1 MPAPEPARAADPAAT
16 PVSASARVPV
26 PVILD
31 CDPGHDDAFTIM
43 LAAAHP
49 AVDLLAITTVAGNQT
64 LEKTTLNARRVCSA
78 AGIRGVPIAAGRDR
92 PLHGP
97 RRIAEDIHGAS
108 GLDGPG
114 FAEGEPDVPLDPRD
128 ALALVRDTLL
138 AHPEPVTLVPTGP
151 LTNIAVLLLAHP
163 ELAARIAR
171 IVLMGGSTGRG
182 NTTPAAEFNILC
194 DPEAADIV
202 FRSGLPVTMFG
213 LNATHQARATPEVVA
228 RIAALGTP
236 LSRLCVELL
245 TYFASTYREVFGFDA
260 PPLHDP
266 LTVAHLIDPSLARL
280 TRAAVAVELTGTHT
294 RGATVVDLHG
304 VTGRP
309 ADTEVALDIDTE
321 AFWDL
326 IVDAVRTLGGATTPG
341 GDAA

>member
-1 MPAPEPARAADPAAT
+1 MWDGGGM
-16 PVSASARVPV
+16 PV

-31 CDPGHDDAFTIM
+31 CDPGHDDVFNIL

-49 AVDLLAITTVAGNQT
+49 AVELLAVTTVAGNQT
-64 LEKTTLNARRVCSA
+64 VEKTTLNARRVCAA
-78 AGIRGVPIAAGRDR
+78 AGIRGVPIAAGSAR
-92 PLHGP
+92 PLRGP
-97 RRIAEDIHGAS
+97 GRVAADIHGAS

-114 FAEGEPDVPLDPRD
+114 FGADEPDVPQDPRD
-128 ALALVRDTLL
+128 ALTLLRDTLL

-163 ELAARIAR
+163 ELADRIAR
-171 IVLMGGSTGRG
+171 IVLMGGSTERG

-202 FRSGLPVTMFG
+202 LRSGLPVTMFG
-213 LNATHQARATPEVVA
+213 LNATHQVRATPEVVA

-266 LTVAHLIDPSLARL
+266 LTVAHLIDPAVSRLA
-280 TRAAVAVELTGTHT
+280 RAAVTVELDGTYT

-304 VTGRP
+304 VTGLP
-309 ADTEVALDIDTE
+309 ATVDVATDVD
-321 AFWDL
+321 ADRFWDL
-326 IVDAVRTLGGATTPG
+326 VVAAVRTLGGTAGP
-341 GDAA
+341 

>member
-1 MPAPEPARAADPAAT
+1 M
-16 PVSASARVPV
+16 PV

-31 CDPGHDDAFTIM
+31 CDPGHDDAFNIL

-64 LEKTTLNARRVCSA
+64 VEKTTLNARRVCA
-78 AGIRGVPIAAGRDR
+78 VAGIRGVPIAAGRSR
-92 PLHGP
+92 PLHGAP
-97 RRIAEDIHGAS
+97 LVAENIHGGS

-114 FAEGEPDVPLDPRD
+114 FGEGEPDVPQDPRD
-128 ALALVRDTLL
+128 ALTLTRDILL
-138 AHPEPVTLVPTGP
+138 TQPAPVTLVPTGP
-151 LTNIAVLLLAHP
+151 LTNVATLLLAHP
-163 ELAARIAR
+163 ELTHRIER

-202 FRSGLPVTMFG
+202 FDSGLPITMFG
-213 LNATHQARATPEVVA
+213 LNATHQAQATPDVIS

-236 LSRLCVELL
+236 LAKLCIELL
-245 TYFASTYREVFGFDA
+245 TFFAATYREVYGFDA

-266 LTVAHLIDPSLARL
+266 LTVAHLIDPSLISL
-280 TRAAVAVELTGTHT
+280 VRAAVTIELTGTHT
-294 RGATVVDLHG
+294 RGATVVDLDG

-309 ADTEVALDIDTE
+309 ANAEVGMEVDVPG
-321 AFWDL
+321 FWDL
-326 IVDAVRTLGGATTPG
+326 IVEAVRVLGERSRN
-341 GDAA
+341 

>member
-1 MPAPEPARAADPAAT
+1 M
-16 PVSASARVPV
+16 PV

-31 CDPGHDDAFTIM
+31 CDPGHDDAFNIL

-64 LEKTTLNARRVCSA
+64 VEKTTLNARRVCSV

-92 PLHGP
+92 PLHGTP
-97 RRIAEDIHGAS
+97 LVGENIHGGS

-114 FAEGEPDVPLDPRD
+114 IGEGEPDVPQDPRD
-128 ALALVRDTLL
+128 ALTLIRDTLL
-138 AHPEPVTLVPTGP
+138 AQPAPVTLVPTGP
-151 LTNIAVLLLAHP
+151 LTNIATLLLAHP
-163 ELAARIAR
+163 ELTQRIER

-202 FRSGLPVTMFG
+202 FSSGLPITMFG
-213 LNATHQARATPEVVA
+213 LNATHQVRATPDVIS

-236 LSRLCVELL
+236 LARLCIGLL
-245 TYFASTYREVFGFDA
+245 TYFAATYREVYGFDA

-266 LTVAHLIDPSLARL
+266 LTVAHLIDPSLISL
-280 TRAAVAVELTGTHT
+280 VRAPVTIELTGTYT
-294 RGATVVDLHG
+294 RGATLVDLDG

-309 ADTEVALDIDTE
+309 ANADVGMEVDVPG
-321 AFWDL
+321 FWDL
-326 IVDAVRTLGGATTPG
+326 IVEAVRVLGERA
-341 GDAA
+341 

>member
-1 MPAPEPARAADPAAT
+1 MPI
-16 PVSASARVPV
+16 

-31 CDPGHDDAFTIM
+31 CDPGHDDAFTIL

-49 AVDLLAITTVAGNQT
+49 AVELLAITTVAGNQT
-64 LEKTTLNARRVCSA
+64 VEKTTLNARRVCSV
-78 AGIRGVPIAAGRDR
+78 AGIRGVPIAAGRAR

-97 RRIAEDIHGAS
+97 PRTAGNIHGDS

-114 FAEGEPDVPLDPRD
+114 FGTGEPQVPEDPRG

-138 AHPEPVTLVPTGP
+138 AHPVPVTLVPTGP
-151 LTNIAVLLLAHP
+151 LTNIAVLLLTHP
-163 ELAARIAR
+163 ELASRIDR
-171 IVLMGGSTGRG
+171 IVLMGGSTDRG

-202 FRSGLPVTMFG
+202 LRSGVPVTMFG
-213 LNATHQARATPEVVA
+213 LNATHQVRATPEVVD

-236 LSRLCVELL
+236 LSGLCVDLL
-245 TYFASTYREVFGFDA
+245 TYFASTYREVYGFDA

-266 LTVAHLIDPSLARL
+266 LTVAHLIDPSLVSL
-280 TRAAVAVELTGTHT
+280 VRAAVTVELTGTHT

-304 VTGRP
+304 VTGAP
-309 ADTEVALDIDTE
+309 ADVEVGMEVDAE
-321 AFWDL
+321 GFWNL
-326 IVDAVRTLGGATTPG
+326 IVEAVRVLGGG
-341 GDAA
+341 

>member
-1 MPAPEPARAADPAAT
+1 M
-16 PVSASARVPV
+16 PV

-31 CDPGHDDAFTIM
+31 CDPGHDDAFNIL

-49 AVDLLAITTVAGNQT
+49 AVDLLAVTTVAGNQT
-64 LEKTTLNARRVCSA
+64 VEKTTLNARRVCA
-78 AGIRGVPIAAGRDR
+78 VAGIRGVPIAAGRDR

-97 RRIAEDIHGAS
+97 PLVAENIHGGS

-114 FAEGEPDVPLDPRD
+114 FGDGEPDVPQDPRD
-128 ALALVRDTLL
+128 ARTLIRDTLL
-138 AHPEPVTLVPTGP
+138 AHPAPVTLVPTGP
-151 LTNIAVLLLAHP
+151 LTNIATFLLAHP
-163 ELAARIAR
+163 ELTPRIER

-182 NTTPAAEFNILC
+182 NTTPAAEFNVLC

-202 FRSGLPVTMFG
+202 FSSGLPITMFG
-213 LNATHQARATPEVVA
+213 LNATHQARATADVVS

-245 TYFASTYREVFGFDA
+245 TYFAGTYREVFGFDS

-266 LTVAHLIDPSLARL
+266 LTVAHLIDPSLISL
-280 TRAAVAVELTGTHT
+280 VRAAVSVELTGTYT
-294 RGATVVDLHG
+294 RGATVVDLLG

-309 ADTEVALDIDTE
+309 ANAEVGMEVDVAG
-321 AFWDL
+321 FWDL
-326 IVDAVRTLGGATTPG
+326 IVEAVRVLGEPTR
-341 GDAA
+341 D

>member
-1 MPAPEPARAADPAAT
+1 M
-16 PVSASARVPV
+16 PV

-31 CDPGHDDAFTIM
+31 CDPGHDDAFNIL

-49 AVDLLAITTVAGNQT
+49 AIELLAITTVAGNQT
-64 LEKTTLNARRVCSA
+64 VGKTTLNARRVCSA
-78 AGIRGVPIAAGRDR
+78 AGIRGVPVAAGRDR

-97 RRIAEDIHGAS
+97 RRVAEDIHGGS
-108 GLDGPG
+108 GLDGPRFG
-114 FAEGEPDVPLDPRD
+114 QEEPDVPLDPRG
-128 ALALVRDTLL
+128 ALTLL
-138 AHPEPVTLVPTGP
+138 RDILLTHPAPVTLVPTGP
-151 LTNIAVLLLAHP
+151 LTNVAAFLLAYP
-163 ELAARIAR
+163 ELAGRIER

-202 FRSGLPVTMFG
+202 FRSGRPVTMFG
-213 LNATHQARATPEVVA
+213 LNATHQVRATPEVVA

-236 LSRLCVELL
+236 LSALCVDLL

-266 LTVAHLIDPSLARL
+266 LTVAHLIDPSLTEL
-280 TRAAVAVELTGTHT
+280 VRAAVTVELAGTYT

-309 ADTEVALDIDTE
+309 ADTEVAVHVDAE
-321 AFWDL
+321 GFWRL
-326 IVDAVRTLGGATTPG
+326 IVEAVRVLGDGAG
-341 GDAA
+341 AR

>member
-1 MPAPEPARAADPAAT
+1 M
-16 PVSASARVPV
+16 PV

-31 CDPGHDDAFTIM
+31 CDPGHDDAFNIL

-64 LEKTTLNARRVCSA
+64 VEKTTLNARRVCA
-78 AGIRGVPIAAGRDR
+78 VAGIHGVPIAAGRSR
-92 PLHGP
+92 PLHGAP
-97 RRIAEDIHGAS
+97 LVAENIHGGS

-114 FAEGEPDVPLDPRD
+114 FGEGEPGVPQDARD
-128 ALALVRDTLL
+128 AITLIRDVLL
-138 AHPEPVTLVPTGP
+138 TQPAPVTLVPTGP
-151 LTNIAVLLLAHP
+151 LTNIATLLLAHP
-163 ELAARIAR
+163 ELVQRIER

-202 FRSGLPVTMFG
+202 FDSGVPITMFG
-213 LNATHQARATPEVVA
+213 LNATHQAQATPDVIS

-236 LSRLCVELL
+236 LARLCVELL
-245 TYFASTYREVFGFDA
+245 TYFAATYREVYGFDA

-266 LTVAHLIDPSLARL
+266 LTVAHLIDPSLISL
-280 TRAAVAVELTGTHT
+280 VRAAVTIELTGTHT
-294 RGATVVDLHG
+294 RGATVVDLDG

-309 ADTEVALDIDTE
+309 PNAEVGMEVDVAG
-321 AFWDL
+321 FWDL
-326 IVDAVRTLGGATTPG
+326 IVEAVRVLGERSTN
-341 GDAA
+341 

>member
-1 MPAPEPARAADPAAT
+1 M
-16 PVSASARVPV
+16 PV

-31 CDPGHDDAFTIM
+31 CDPGHDDAFNIL

-64 LEKTTLNARRVCSA
+64 VEKTTLNARRVCA
-78 AGIRGVPIAAGRDR
+78 VAGIRGVPIAAGRSR
-92 PLHGP
+92 PLHGAP
-97 RRIAEDIHGAS
+97 LVAENIHGGS

-114 FAEGEPDVPLDPRD
+114 FGEGEPDVPQDPRD
-128 ALALVRDTLL
+128 ALTLVRDVLL
-138 AHPEPVTLVPTGP
+138 TQPAPVTLVPTGP
-151 LTNIAVLLLAHP
+151 LTNIATLLLAHP
-163 ELAARIAR
+163 ELTRRIER

-202 FRSGLPVTMFG
+202 FASGVPITMFG
-213 LNATHQARATPEVVA
+213 LNATHQAQATPDVIS

-236 LSRLCVELL
+236 LARLCIELL
-245 TYFASTYREVFGFDA
+245 TFFAATYREVYGFDA

-266 LTVAHLIDPSLARL
+266 LTVAHLIDPSLISL
-280 TRAAVAVELTGTHT
+280 VRAAVTIELTGTHT
-294 RGATVVDLHG
+294 RGATVVDLDG

-309 ADTEVALDIDTE
+309 PNAEVGMEVDVPG
-321 AFWDL
+321 FWDL
-326 IVDAVRTLGGATTPG
+326 IVEAVRVLGERSTN
-341 GDAA
+341 

>member
-1 MPAPEPARAADPAAT
+1 M
-16 PVSASARVPV
+16 
-26 PVILD
+26 ILD
-31 CDPGHDDAFTIM
+31 CDPGHDDAFNIL

-49 AVDLLAITTVAGNQT
+49 AVELLAITTVAGNQT
-64 LEKTTLNARRVCSA
+64 VEKTTLNARRVCSA

-97 RRIAEDIHGAS
+97 RRVAENIHGGS

-114 FAEGEPDVPLDPRD
+114 FGEGEPDVPQDPRD
-128 ALALVRDTLL
+128 ALTLIRDTLL
-138 AHPEPVTLVPTGP
+138 AHPSPVTLVPTGP
-151 LTNIAVLLLAHP
+151 LTNVAAFLLAHP
-163 ELAARIAR
+163 GLAARIER

-202 FRSGLPVTMFG
+202 LGSGLPVTMFG
-213 LNATHQARATPEVVA
+213 LDVTHQARATPEVVA

-245 TYFASTYREVFGFDA
+245 TYFASTYREVYGLDA

-266 LTVAHLIDPSLARL
+266 LTVAHLIDPSLVRL
-280 TRAAVAVELTGTHT
+280 VRAAVRVELRGTYT
-294 RGATVVDLHG
+294 RGATVVDLDG
-304 VTGRP
+304 VTGLP
-309 ADTEVALDIDTE
+309 AETEVGVELDADG
-321 AFWDL
+321 FWDL
-326 IVDAVRTLGGATTPG
+326 IVEAVRVLGG
-341 GDAA
+341 

>member
-1 MPAPEPARAADPAAT
+1 M
-16 PVSASARVPV
+16 PV

-31 CDPGHDDAFTIM
+31 CDPGHDDAFNIL

-49 AVDLLAITTVAGNQT
+49 AVELLAVTTVAGNQT
-64 LEKTTLNARRVCSA
+64 VEKTTLNARRVCA
-78 AGIRGVPIAAGRDR
+78 VAGIRGVPVAAGRDR
-92 PLHGP
+92 PLHGSP
-97 RRIAEDIHGAS
+97 YRELRVAEDIHGGS

-114 FAEGEPDVPLDPRD
+114 FGDGEPDYPQDPRD
-128 ALALVRDTLL
+128 ARTLMRETLL
-138 AHPEPVTLVPTGP
+138 AHPAPVTLVPTGP
-151 LTNIAVLLLAHP
+151 LTNIATFLLAHP
-163 ELAARIAR
+163 ELKPRIER

-202 FRSGLPVTMFG
+202 FSSGLPITMFG
-213 LNATHQARATPEVVA
+213 LNATHQARATPDVVS

-245 TYFASTYREVFGFDA
+245 TYFASTYREVYGFDA

-266 LTVAHLIDPSLARL
+266 LTVAHLIDPSLISL
-280 TRAAVAVELTGTHT
+280 VRAAVTVELTGTYT
-294 RGATVVDLHG
+294 RGATVVDLLG

-309 ADTEVALDIDTE
+309 PNADVGMEVDVPG
-321 AFWDL
+321 FWEL
-326 IVDAVRTLGGATTPG
+326 IIDAVRVLGEPEPA
-341 GDAA
+341 